1 VAQRVLFLRAAGRHR
16 DGSSRVVEIFA
27 AELEVK
33 KMAIYRWQGV
43 SPRGET
49 ITGEMEAA
57 TRDAVL
63 ARLRAQRIQP
73 IPAKIRERGKGLDKE
88 ITIPGFGEKVKTH
101 DVVVFTRQ
109 LGTMID
115 AGLPIVQCLDILGSQ
130 TENKKFRGIIKQ
142 LKDDVESG
150 STFTEALKKHPKI
163 FDELFVNMISAGE
176 IGGILDTILQR
187 LSVYMEKS
195 MKLKAKIK
203 GAMIYPATIIT
214 VATGVTAVLLVWV
227 IPVFAE
233 LFSSFGQELPAPTQ
247 FVINLSNFT
256 IAYFHFI
263 TMVFMAIAVALRYTY
278 KTENGRLMMDRAFL
292 EAPVF
297 GDLIRKSSIARFS
310 RTLSTLVSSGVPIL
324 DALLITAKTAGNKVV
339 ERAVLATR
347 LSISEGNSI
356 SEPLIQSK
364 VFPPMVCQMIA
375 VGESTGALD
384 AMLQKIA
391 EFYEDEVDN
400 MVANLTT
407 LMEPLVILFLGVII
421 GGLVIS
427 MYLPIFKLGSVIG

>member
-1 VAQRVLFLRAAGRHR
+1 
-16 DGSSRVVEIFA
+16 
-27 AELEVK
+27 
-33 KMAIYRWQGV
+33 MAVFRWQGI
-43 SPRGET
+43 SPRGDT
-49 ITGEMEAA
+49 IGGEMEAA

-73 IPAKIRERGKGLDKE
+73 VPAKIRERGKGFDKE
-88 ITIPGFGEKVKTH
+88 IAIPGFGESIKTR

-115 AGLPIVQCLDILGSQ
+115 AGLPIVQCLDILAAQ
-130 TENKKFRGIIKQ
+130 TDNKKFRAVIRQ
-142 LKDDVESG
+142 LKEDVESG
-150 STFTEALKKHPKI
+150 STFTEALKKHNKI
-163 FDELFVNMISAGE
+163 FDDLFVNMISAGE

-214 VATGVTAVLLVWV
+214 VAGGVTTVLLIWV

-233 LFSSFGQELPAPTQ
+233 LFSSFGQALPAPTQ

-256 IAYFHFI
+256 IAYFPY
-263 TMVFMAIAVALRYTY
+263 MLAILIGSVVALRQFYR
-278 KTENGRLMMDRAFL
+278 TEQGRLTMDRIFL
-292 EAPVF
+292 QFPIF
-297 GDLIRKSSIARFS
+297 GELLRKSSIARFT
-310 RTLSTLVSSGVPIL
+310 RTLSTLISSGVPIL
-324 DALLITAKTAGNKVV
+324 DALLITAKTSGNKVV
-339 ERAVLATR
+339 ERAILATR

-407 LMEPLVILFLGVII
+407 LMEPLVILVLGIII

>member
-1 VAQRVLFLRAAGRHR
+1 
-16 DGSSRVVEIFA
+16 
-27 AELEVK
+27 
-33 KMAIYRWQGV
+33 MAVFRWQGV
-43 SPRGET
+43 SPRGDT
-49 ITGEMEAA
+49 ISGEMEAS

-88 ITIPGFGEKVKTH
+88 IAIPGFGESIKTR
-101 DVVVFTRQ
+101 DIVIFTRQ

-115 AGLPIVQCLDILGSQ
+115 AGLPIVQCLDILAAQ
-130 TENKKFRGIIKQ
+130 ADKKKFRGIIRQ
-142 LKDDVESG
+142 LKEDVESG
-150 STFTEALKKHPKI
+150 STFTEALRKHPKI
-163 FDELFVNMISAGE
+163 FDDLFVNMISAGE
-176 IGGILDTILQR
+176 IGGILDTILAR
-187 LSVYMEKS
+187 LAVYMEKA
-195 MKLKAKIK
+195 MKLKSKIK

-214 VATGVTAVLLVWV
+214 VAVGVTTVLLIWV

-233 LFSSFGQELPAPTQ
+233 LFSSFGQALPAPTQ
-247 FVINLSNFT
+247 FVINMSNFT
-256 IAYFHFI
+256 IAYFPY
-263 TMVFMAIAVALRYTY
+263 MIAVVIAAMVALRQAY
-278 KTENGRLMMDRAFL
+278 KTEQGRLAMDRAFL
-292 EAPVF
+292 QAPVF

-324 DALLITAKTAGNKVV
+324 DALLITAKTSGNIVV
-339 ERAVLATR
+339 ERAILATR

-407 LMEPLVILFLGVII
+407 LMEPMVILFLGIII

-427 MYLPIFKLGSVIG
+427 MYLPIFKLGAVIG